1 MAAGD
6 KKARWKRWR
15 DCIAQCWQRC
25 LDLALV
31 LWIVRVPLC
40 AVIVGF
46 LILDYTPQAQDLFTE
61 FADSYV
67 RIAVFLV
74 LLTTVWAGTTHYAAR
89 LLLDTDMRFR
99 AYADPRVWT
108 YLGSF
113 ERWVPRLLGLI
124 PFAVVLIASERSI
137 FNLPHI
143 EDKDVIAAITC
154 RLRIFDA
161 LVVAVAAAFLVY
173 MVKRRDLM
181 ATGVVQ
187 RAEAKVSI
195 VNELLQPLGLGGD
208 GRRTAGGA
216 SRNQPALGPLL
227 LFIVFLLSA
236 AVIIFGADQMAEWL
250 PRALTVPV
258 ILGGWLPLL
267 TFLSGLGRQIRAPLI
282 VASALVIAV
291 LSAVLGDNHS
301 VRRIDADALL
311 KRSVDKSAI
320 KLNQALDLWMKEND
334 CAGKLSACPR
344 PVIIVASGGASRAG
358 FFTASV
364 IGDLLD
370 QADRHVAQQGG
381 ALDPSKIRKR
391 IFAISAVSGSAPGA
405 AMSVAAFA
413 RAGAETKQPC
423 ANPTP
428 TLWYG
433 EKINNWRD
441 CLEALMAGD
450 FLTPTMIG
458 LTFHDTIRFGWW
470 RDRAAL
476 LERSWELRF
485 ADVMGIK
492 QGDWQS
498 GCPGDIRCPFMDL
511 RPRDGLWLPL
521 LLLNGASAAT
531 GQRLITTLLDP
542 KYMIRSCPTGRP
554 REAANDLKKKSRVS
568 QTYVTEEAPA
578 KASAPV
584 RDEECPIFM
593 EATRFHTLLTDDTD
607 VDFWA
612 RIQRYFLWEYVREKF
627 PFNFQKQNLDDVR
640 LSTAAT
646 NSARFPVISPPGAVR
661 NAKHNVVDRIV
672 DGGYIENY
680 GAITAMELAVA
691 INAVRPALAPFV
703 LIISN
708 DPDENPII
716 NKIDVPDA
724 AFLTDV
730 SIPLQAIA
738 SARDGRGRLA
748 VQQLNSVLGVL
759 TKSEC
764 GDDSAH
770 IRVWP
775 QYVDQDASD
784 KKKKE
789 SLPISLSWW
798 LSTPIQIHLHQQTEG
813 TKNQNENKDEIQKTW
828 GAFEGTSACMAAR
841 R

>member
-1 MAAGD
+1 
-6 KKARWKRWR
+6 
-15 DCIAQCWQRC
+15 
-25 LDLALV
+25 
-31 LWIVRVPLC
+31 
-40 AVIVGF
+40 
-46 LILDYTPQAQDLFTE
+46 
-61 FADSYV
+61 
-67 RIAVFLV
+67 
-74 LLTTVWAGTTHYAAR
+74 
-89 LLLDTDMRFR
+89 
-99 AYADPRVWT
+99 
-108 YLGSF
+108 
-113 ERWVPRLLGLI
+113 
-124 PFAVVLIASERSI
+124 
-137 FNLPHI
+137 
-143 EDKDVIAAITC
+143 
-154 RLRIFDA
+154 
-161 LVVAVAAAFLVY
+161 
-173 MVKRRDLM
+173 
-181 ATGVVQ
+181 
-187 RAEAKVSI
+187 
-195 VNELLQPLGLGGD
+195 
-208 GRRTAGGA
+208 
-216 SRNQPALGPLL
+216 
-227 LFIVFLLSA
+227 A

-334 CAGKLSACPR
+334 CGGKPSACPR
-344 PVIIVASGGASRAG
+344 PVIIVGSGGASRAG

-531 GQRLITTLLDP
+531 GQRLITTVLDP

-554 REAANDLKKKSRVS
+554 REAANELKKKSHVS

-578 KASAPV
+578 KAPA
-584 RDEECPIFM
+584 DEECPIFM
-593 EATRFHTLLTDDTD
+593 EATRFHTLLTDNTD

-612 RIQRYFLWEYVREKF
+612 RIQRFFLWEYVREKF

-646 NSARFPVISPPGAVR
+646 NSARCPVISPPGAVR

-691 INAVRPALAPFV
+691 INAVQPGLAPFV

-775 QYVDQDASD
+775 QYVNQDASD